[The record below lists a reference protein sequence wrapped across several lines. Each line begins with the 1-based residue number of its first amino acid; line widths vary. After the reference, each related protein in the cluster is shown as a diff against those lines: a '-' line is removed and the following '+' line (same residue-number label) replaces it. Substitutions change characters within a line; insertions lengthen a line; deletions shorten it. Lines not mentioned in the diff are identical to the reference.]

1 MDVKCDFLYNKQNL
15 SVSEIR
21 TENYLRL
28 DNVEYF
34 VSYLSSDYK
43 SNKGGNSFVYALY
56 EAQTYDED
64 AIPAKVIKISNSMS
78 HIRMGKLEQR
88 IKINDSDRK

>member
-43 SNKGGNSFVYALY
+43 SIKAGIHLFMLY
-56 EAQTYDED
+56 MKPKHTMRMLSLQ
-64 AIPAKVIKISNSMS
+64 KLLRFQNSMS

>member
-43 SNKGGNSFVYALY
+43 SNKGGNSFV
-56 EAQTYDED
+56 
-64 AIPAKVIKISNSMS
+64 P
-78 HIRMGKLEQR
+78 
-88 IKINDSDRK
+88 